1 MYLEDKTILAN
12 VKKSVKES
20 FIAPLLIIIFAIV
33 LYRNPENFIS
43 VAVSIFG
50 YGAIF
55 IGVLDLVF
63 YFRLNE
69 SEKLLSKH
77 MNQGILLIAFGI
89 IAFFENALLSEM
101 ITVLLG
107 GYILFQNASRIGL
120 AMYLKNKTKNAW
132 IYVLVMALM
141 NLIIGL
147 FIVINPFQ
155 NIQLN
160 LYLASLLVIAEA
172 FLIIQNILI
181 LIGIRSHD
189 KEDK

>member
-43 VAVSIFG
+43 VAVSIFV
-50 YGAIF
+50 YGSIF

-120 AMYLKNKTKNAW
+120 ALYLKNKTKNAW
-132 IYVLVMALM
+132 IYVLVMALI

-147 FIVINPFQ
+147 FVIINPFQ
-155 NIQLN
+155 NVQLN
-160 LYLASLLVIAEA
+160 LYLASLLVIAEV

>member
-43 VAVSIFG
+43 VSVSIFG

>member
-147 FIVINPFQ
+147 FIIINPFQ

>member
-1 MYLEDKTILAN
+1 MYLEDKTILTN

>member
-120 AMYLKNKTKNAW
+120 ALYLKNKTKNAW
-132 IYVLVMALM
+132 IYVLVMALI

-147 FIVINPFQ
+147 FVIINPFQ
-155 NIQLN
+155 NVQLN
-160 LYLASLLVIAEA
+160 LYLASLLVIAEV

>member
-141 NLIIGL
+141 NLITGL
-147 FIVINPFQ
+147 FIIINPFQ

>member
-107 GYILFQNASRIGL
+107 GYILFQNTSRIGL
-120 AMYLKNKTKNAW
+120 ALYLKNKTKNAW
-132 IYVLVMALM
+132 IYVLVMALI

-147 FIVINPFQ
+147 FVIINPFQ
-155 NIQLN
+155 NVQLN
-160 LYLASLLVIAEA
+160 LYLASLLVIAEV

>member
-120 AMYLKNKTKNAW
+120 ALYLKNKTKNAW
-132 IYVLVMALM
+132 IYVLVMALI
-141 NLIIGL
+141 NLIIG
-147 FIVINPFQ
+147 FFVIINPFQ
-155 NIQLN
+155 NVQLN
-160 LYLASLLVIAEA
+160 LYLASLLVIAEV

>member
-120 AMYLKNKTKNAW
+120 GLYLKNKTKNAW
-132 IYVLVMALM
+132 IYVLVMALI

-147 FIVINPFQ
+147 FVIINPFQ
-155 NIQLN
+155 NVQLN
-160 LYLASLLVIAEA
+160 LYLASLLVIAEV

>member
-107 GYILFQNASRIGL
+107 GYILFQNASRIGVV
-120 AMYLKNKTKNAW
+120 MY
-132 IYVLVMALM
+132 
-141 NLIIGL
+141 
-147 FIVINPFQ
+147 
-155 NIQLN
+155 
-160 LYLASLLVIAEA
+160 
-172 FLIIQNILI
+172 
-181 LIGIRSHD
+181 
-189 KEDK
+189 

>member
-20 FIAPLLIIIFAIV
+20 FIAPLLIII
-33 LYRNPENFIS
+33 LYINFYDFIS

-120 AMYLKNKTKNAW
+120 A
-132 IYVLVMALM
+132 
-141 NLIIGL
+141 
-147 FIVINPFQ
+147 
-155 NIQLN
+155 
-160 LYLASLLVIAEA
+160 LY
-172 FLIIQNILI
+172 
-181 LIGIRSHD
+181 
-189 KEDK
+189 

>member
-33 LYRNPENFIS
+33 LYRNPEFFIS

>member
-107 GYILFQNASRIGL
+107 GYILFQNACRIGL
-120 AMYLKNKTKNAW
+120 ALYLKNKTKNAW
-132 IYVLVMALM
+132 IYVLVMALI

-147 FIVINPFQ
+147 FVIINPFQ
-155 NIQLN
+155 NVQLN
-160 LYLASLLVIAEA
+160 LYLASLLVIAEV